1 MSKASRL
8 ARPPSAGAGSKLPS
22 PRKECPVGAAAGSG
36 RARVQTVGEK
46 LMRAGND
53 GGLARQKSLVPAA
66 PVPGDKAQTGSQSET
81 PSPSQGDNQSRN
93 MEALPPKS
101 RISPPKAS
109 AHQHGSV
116 QKQTK
121 SNLKVTSP
129 EDAEHVSR
137 RQASPNG
144 TPPSRGDPKASRTVP
159 RRHTVGGARS
169 SREILAMQPSDMDK
183 KREAFLEHLKQKY
196 PHHASAI
203 MGHQER
209 LREQSRSPKHGP
221 SPQPSVVDQLDH
233 LSLASLESLDTMSE
247 ADAPTAFT
255 RGSRVRASLP
265 VVRSTNQTKDRSLGV
280 LYLQYGEETKQIR
293 MPNEITSA
301 DTVRALFVS
310 AFPQQLTMKM
320 LESPSVAVYVK
331 DDMRNVYYELSDVRN
346 ITDHSCL
353 KVYHKDPAQAFSHG
367 PRPTNGDARMNREM
381 MYASRDG
388 QHPLRQPPMGPP
400 PHHPMQGSLSPPTPH
415 SMPPSPSR
423 IPFGPRQGSIP
434 SSATIPRD
442 RLSNANPP
450 ARSISPCPSAILER
464 RDVKPDEDMGG
475 KSHTL
480 TRGNEGLYADPYL
493 LQEGRMSLASSH
505 GAHPAPGL
513 DGPDHGLG
521 GYHRAS
527 IRSTGS
533 YSGPSPT
540 DSMDHPSLY
549 RQKSRNSQ
557 LPTLGSKTPPP
568 SPHRMTEVRMI
579 DIHGG
584 PPHSGP
590 PHGGPPHGGP
600 PHGGPPHG
608 GPPHG
613 GPLHGGPPHGG
624 SPHGG
629 SPHGGPPHGGPPH
642 GGPPH
647 GGPPHGGSPHGGP
660 PHGGPP
666 HGGPPHG
673 GPPHGGPPH
682 GGPPHGGPPHGGP
695 PHGGPP
701 HGGPPH
707 GGPPHGVPL
716 ERCSPVRQSFRKEE
730 VAGAKTR
737 NNLASPVVSDLQGPL
752 QGPNPAANDPQTRER
767 MKAMEQQIASLTGL
781 VQHALLKG
789 PNTSGTKEPLSERPS
804 KTSSPAHSVNSAGGS
819 PVLAPKSSAGP
830 SERASAPLQVN
841 LLQFRKSVSDLR
853 LQLQQMRQLQL
864 QNQEALRVQLKRA
877 EQEISV
883 KLAEALRRMEDPVQR
898 QRALVEEDRHK
909 YLGLEEQVLS
919 QLGELEQYVDSLKK
933 DSVGPHRAVTLKD
946 VEEGAVTLR
955 KVGESLAGLKGEFP
969 ALQTRMRAV
978 LRVEVEAVKFL
989 KEEPHKLDSMLK
1001 RVKGLTET
1009 LSGLRRCATEGLQK
1023 GSDVSASASLKA
1035 APVDG
1040 GPAAAVAESPVDAPP
1055 ASAQPGSAALPE
1067 PQSSSIRSEV
1077 MPPSP
1082 VVIHHVQSSPVHMQ
1096 QSQQSAALMAQPS
1109 PPLTPSPTHVPSPNP
1124 GQSQSQS
1131 QSQGRDS
1138 PKGASSDPPSPARH
1152 KKAHAN
1158 GVNNGNG
1165 SANQDLII
1173 EELQSSQGKSK
1184 NRAMSIEA
1192 AEKEWEE
1199 RRQNMGHYDGKEFE
1213 KILQEAQANM
1223 MKGIPS
1229 LDMDENPAAPPGA
1242 TGDQTDTHNPVE
1254 SPSEPDASS
1263 EKPAKPGPEKPPK
1276 PVLEKPAKPTLERPS
1291 KAGAERPSTT
1301 KPASTDKV
1309 TKLGSEK
1316 ASKSPPPP
1324 PPRKT
1329 YSSSSSGMTT
1339 TRSGEVVYTSRKE
1352 SVSAQE
1358 GEEEATPPAPQPKPA
1373 KVPPEVKPKSASP
1386 PPITAS
1392 VIQDEEDEGDKIMA
1406 ELQVFQKCTV
1416 KDVGVKNLVEPTTR
1430 IEPQIRELRPGAL
1443 LPLKEKKQSSEPSR
1457 EDKDPDTDENG
1468 NTTVRQSPGVI
1479 YYVTGQISKELP
1491 PPSGT
1496 EDTNERRE
1504 PTLPPSQVSNVNAN
1518 DNSPSQQQRP
1528 LSKPPVSPPP
1538 VSPPPVS
1545 PPPISPKPV
1554 GLNSFKLPKK
1564 QVKRSVS
1571 LKTSTEVEKG
1581 NILNQINSEKKL
1593 KASVIQE
1600 HISSSKSIIPEPVAT
1615 TTISALRGEP
1625 KSGAIFPEKAHN
1637 ESSNQPGDTC
1647 EGGDEEASLSP
1658 DLPGEEAPPPPD
1670 NIAFMITN
1678 TKVQALS
1685 SGEYQELVNAK
1696 KGSVQTVT
1704 VGEAGTRSNA
1714 TGDSAT
1720 DPSSPQDN
1728 GFNKKPVI
1736 IIFDEP
1742 MDIRSAYKRLST
1754 IFECEEE
1761 LERMLAEE
1769 RIDEESEESDTERSG
1784 GLQVKVGGLEGGD
1797 DTATKVCGG
1806 LSSSQAA
1813 SDRSSLSSSSSS
1825 SISEVT
1831 EGGVNTA
1838 STAGTKQDGKKK
1850 FKFKF
1855 PKKQLA
1861 ALSQAIRTG
1870 TKSGKK
1876 TLQVVVYED
1885 EEESDGTIRQHKEA
1899 KRFEIRS
1906 KASADNPKAPGSA
1919 QVKRDNSES
1928 ICRTDEIRKSTYKT
1942 LDSLEQTIKQLETT
1956 ISEMGPCS
1964 AEEPVCTEEP
1974 KFGNR
1979 SSSEGVGLK
1988 RSSSLPT
1995 SKGPKVPL
2003 PSKSSLRKK
2012 TKPQLLPRPVL
2023 IPTTTTTSAT
2033 ALSAPSTVQQNAS
2046 VASPTSRMPVPLSA
2060 KSRQSSGTTDKA
2072 GKQQKLQDAQ
2082 RQFRQA
2088 NGSAKRVGGD
2098 HKATSPTVPAS
2109 KIPAFYPSSTKGSSQ
2124 SAPNSDATNPINP
2137 SSSSSSSSSTP
2148 TPTPTTTKS
2157 SLSSPHPPRS
2167 GSVSSSHIPS
2177 LSNGSLKPPAPS
2189 QHTGKTLSFSSQ
2201 TQNGRAHSSS
2211 SSSSSSFSSSSSS
2224 SSSPSPLS
2232 PTPLGPGGKS
2242 IRTIHTP
2249 SFTSYRPHNGGGGG
2263 KSCIPTATASK
2274 DTA

>member
-1 MSKASRL
+1 MSRASRL

-22 PRKECPVGAAAGSG
+22 PRKECPGTAAAGG
-36 RARVQTVGEK
+36 RARVLSVGEK
-46 LMRAGND
+46 LMRAGSD
-53 GGLARQKSLVPAA
+53 GILTRQKSLAA
-66 PVPGDKAQTGSQSET
+66 AVPVPQDKAQSETQTEAQAPSQSR
-81 PSPSQGDNQSRN
+81 SPGENQGQN
-93 MEALPPKS
+93 METVPPKS

-109 AHQHGSV
+109 GHQQSTV

-129 EDAEHVSR
+129 EDVQHLSR

-144 TPPSRGDPKASRTVP
+144 TAPSRGDAKASRTVP

-221 SPQPSVVDQLDH
+221 SSQPGVGDQVDH

-280 LYLQYGEETKQIR
+280 LYLQYGDETKQIR
-293 MPNEITSA
+293 MPNEITST

-331 DDMRNVYYELSDVRN
+331 DDMRNMYYELTDVRN

-367 PRPTNGDARMNREM
+367 PRPANGDARMHREM
-381 MYASRDG
+381 IYASRDG

-400 PHHPMQGSLSPPTPH
+400 PHHPMQGSMSPPTPH

-434 SSATIPRD
+434 GSATIPRD

-450 ARSISPCPSAILER
+450 ARSVSPCPSAILER

-475 KSHTL
+475 KSHSL
-480 TRGNEGLYADPYL
+480 ARGNEGLYADPYL
-493 LQEGRMSLASSH
+493 LQEGRISLATAH

-568 SPHRMTEVRMI
+568 SPHRMAEVRMI
-579 DIHGG
+579 DI
-584 PPHSGP
+584 
-590 PHGGPPHGGP
+590 
-600 PHGGPPHG
+600 
-608 GPPHG
+608 
-613 GPLHGGPPHGG
+613 
-624 SPHGG
+624 
-629 SPHGGPPHGGPPH
+629 H

-647 GGPPHGGSPHGGP
+647 GGPPHGGSPHGVP
-660 PHGGPP
+660 PHGVPP
-666 HGGPPHG
+666 HGVPPHG
-673 GPPHGGPPH
+673 V
-682 GGPPHGGPPHGGP
+682 
-695 PHGGPP
+695 
-701 HGGPPH
+701 
-707 GGPPHGVPL
+707 PPHGVPL
-716 ERCSPVRQSFRKEE
+716 ERSSPVRQSFRKEE
-730 VAGAKTR
+730 VAGTKPR
-737 NNLASPVVSDLQGPL
+737 NNMASPVVSDLQGQL
-752 QGPNPAANDPQTRER
+752 QGPVPAASDPQTRER

-789 PNTSGTKEPLSERPS
+789 PNTSGTKEPPSERPP
-804 KTSSPAHSVNSAGGS
+804 KTSSPAHSAHSAGGS
-819 PVLAPKSSAGP
+819 PVLAPKSSAAP
-830 SERASAPLQVN
+830 SEKGSVPLKVN
-841 LLQFRKSVSDLR
+841 LLQFRKNVSDLR
-853 LQLQQMRQLQL
+853 LQLHQMRQLQL

-883 KLAEALRRMEDPVQR
+883 KLAEAMRRLEDPVHR

-909 YLGLEEQVLS
+909 YLGLEERVLT
-919 QLGELEQYVDSLKK
+919 QLGELEQYVDCLKR
-933 DSVGPHRAVTLKD
+933 DSVATHRVVTLKD
-946 VEEGAVTLR
+946 VEEGAVNLR

-1001 RVKGLTET
+1001 RVKSLTET
-1009 LSGLRRCATEGLQK
+1009 LSSLRRCATEGLQK
-1023 GSDVSASASLKA
+1023 GSDPSAVS
-1035 APVDG
+1035 APVDNS
-1040 GPAAAVAESPVDAPP
+1040 PAAAAEAPAEAPP
-1055 ASAQPGSAALPE
+1055 ASAPPASAPPASAPPGSPSAMPE
-1067 PQSSSIRSEV
+1067 PQSSTIRS
-1077 MPPSP
+1077 
-1082 VVIHHVQSSPVHMQ
+1082 
-1096 QSQQSAALMAQPS
+1096 
-1109 PPLTPSPTHVPSPNP
+1109 
-1124 GQSQSQS
+1124 
-1131 QSQGRDS
+1131 
-1138 PKGASSDPPSPARH
+1138 
-1152 KKAHAN
+1152 
-1158 GVNNGNG
+1158 
-1165 SANQDLII
+1165 
-1173 EELQSSQGKSK
+1173 
-1184 NRAMSIEA
+1184 EA

-1199 RRQNMGHYDGKEFE
+1199 KRQNMGHYDGKEFE

-1229 LDMDENPAAPPGA
+1229 LEVEENPALPPAA
-1242 TGDQTDTHNPVE
+1242 TGDQADGHSPME
-1254 SPSEPDASS
+1254 SPTEEPQSEPDSDKPAKQGPEKLPKPVM
-1263 EKPAKPGPEKPPK
+1263 EKPAKP
-1276 PVLEKPAKPTLERPS
+1276 ALERPS
-1291 KAGAERPSTT
+1291 KAGIERPSAT
-1301 KPASTDKV
+1301 KPAPTDKV

-1329 YSSSSSGMTT
+1329 YPSSSSGMTT

-1358 GEEEATPPAPQPKPA
+1358 GEEEAPPPAPQPKPT
-1373 KVPPEVKPKSASP
+1373 KVPPETKPKSASP
-1386 PPITAS
+1386 PPVTAS
-1392 VIQDEEDEGDKIMA
+1392 AVRDEEDEGDKIMA

-1430 IEPQIRELRPGAL
+1430 IEPQIRELRPGGL
-1443 LPLKEKKQSSEPSR
+1443 LPLKETKQSSEPSR

-1479 YYVTGQISKELP
+1479 YYVTGQISKEHP
-1491 PPSGT
+1491 PPSGVEET
-1496 EDTNERRE
+1496 PERRE
-1504 PTLPPSQVSNVNAN
+1504 PTLPPSQVSNVNVN
-1518 DNSPSQQQRP
+1518 DNSPSQQQQQQP
-1528 LSKPPVSPPP
+1528 LSEPPVSPPP
-1538 VSPPPVS
+1538 IT

-1554 GLNSFKLPKK
+1554 GLNGFKLPKK
-1564 QVKRSVS
+1564 QVKRSAS
-1571 LKTSTEVEKG
+1571 LKTSAEVEKG
-1581 NILNQINSEKKL
+1581 NIILNQINTEKKL
-1593 KASVIQE
+1593 KSSVIQE
-1600 HISSSKSIIPEPVAT
+1600 QISSSKSIIPEPVAT
-1615 TTISALRGEP
+1615 STTSTTREGP
-1625 KSGAIFPEKAHN
+1625 KSDVAPPEKAPS
-1637 ESSNQPGDTC
+1637 EDSDLPRA
-1647 EGGDEEASLSP
+1647 EGDEEASLSP

-1685 SGEYQELVNAK
+1685 CGEYQELVSAK

-1704 VGEAGTRSNA
+1704 VGGAGNRGNS
-1714 TGDSAT
+1714 TGNSAT
-1720 DPSSPQDN
+1720 DPTMPQDN

-1769 RIDEESEESDTERSG
+1769 RIDEESEESDMERSSGQVKVEGPDVGDGRAKKVSG
-1784 GLQVKVGGLEGGD
+1784 GLG
-1797 DTATKVCGG
+1797 
-1806 LSSSQAA
+1806 SSQMTA
-1813 SDRSSLSSSSSS
+1813 DRTSLSSSSSS
-1825 SISEVT
+1825 SISELT
-1831 EGGVNTA
+1831 EGGVNSE
-1838 STAGTKQDGKKK
+1838 STGDTKQDGKKK

-1861 ALSQAIRTG
+1861 ALSQALRTG

-1885 EEESDGTIRQHKEA
+1885 EEESDGTVRQHKEA
-1899 KRFEIRS
+1899 KRFEIVRS
-1906 KASADNPKAPGSA
+1906 KSLADTPKAPGGSVL
-1919 QVKRDNSES
+1919 VKRENSDS
-1928 ICRTDEIRKSTYKT
+1928 LCRTDEIRKSTYKT

-1956 ISEMGPCS
+1956 ISEMGPRS
-1964 AEEPVCTEEP
+1964 PEEPARVEEA
-1974 KFGNR
+1974 KGGNGK
-1979 SSSEGVGLK
+1979 SSEGVGLK
-1988 RSSSLPT
+1988 RSSSLPS
-1995 SKGPKVPL
+1995 SKGSGPKVSL

-2012 TKPQLLPRPVL
+2012 TKPQLLPRPVV
-2023 IPTTTTTSAT
+2023 IPTTTTTAP
-2033 ALSAPSTVQQNAS
+2033 SAPSTVQQNAS

-2060 KSRQSSGTTDKA
+2060 KSRQSPGTTDKA

-2098 HKATSPTVPAS
+2098 HKTTSPTAPTS

-2124 SAPNSDATNPINP
+2124 SAQNSDATNPTNPSSPP
-2137 SSSSSSSSSTP
+2137 SSSSSSM
-2148 TPTPTTTKS
+2148 TKS
-2157 SLSSPHPPRS
+2157 SIPSPHTPRS
-2167 GSVSSSHIPS
+2167 GSVHSSHIPS
-2177 LSNGSLKPPAPS
+2177 LSNGSLKLPTPS
-2189 QHTGKTLSFSSQ
+2189 QHTGKALSFSSQ

-2211 SSSSSSFSSSSSS
+2211 SSSSFSSSS

-2249 SFTSYRPHNGGGGG
+2249 SFTSYRPHNGSSG
-2263 KSCIPTATASK
+2263 KSCIPTATAAK
-2274 DTA
+2274 DTT